1 MNRTAT
7 RVRTRQRERD
17 AIRYRLAGATYA
29 DFRYTQLLGDA
40 IRYRL
45 AVATY
50 ADIAVK
56 LGLSEVGAYKIVK
69 RVLEREA
76 KETAERGQEIRSV
89 EVKRLDALL
98 VMSWKRAAQGDLG
111 AVDRILRIME
121 RRARLLGL
129 DSPERIEHSGALTI
143 ELLDSVLDQAR
154 AAKCQLDGG

>member
-29 DFRYTQLLGDA
+29 D
-40 IRYRL
+40 
-45 AVATY
+45 
-50 ADIAVK
+50 IAEK
-56 LGLSEVGAYKIVK
+56 LGVSEVGAYKIVK